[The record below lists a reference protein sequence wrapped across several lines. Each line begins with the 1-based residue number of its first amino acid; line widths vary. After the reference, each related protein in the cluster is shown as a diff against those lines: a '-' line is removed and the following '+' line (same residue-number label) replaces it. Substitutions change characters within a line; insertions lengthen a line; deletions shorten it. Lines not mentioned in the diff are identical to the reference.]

1 MAVVEP
7 RHRATG
13 HRPCLPHRPT
23 TERHRLSP
31 HLSEEKILRLHQT
44 KRNLADAMLEGTNES
59 HKLTSKDL
67 LAMIDKDS

>member
-1 MAVVEP
+1 MNGYP
-7 RHRATG
+7 RFGWVDIDRFLH
-13 HRPCLPHRPT
+13 
-23 TERHRLSP
+23 
-31 HLSEEKILRLHQT
+31 EEKILRLHQT